1 MGLVEEED
9 QLGLFHVAHFRQLFV
24 QVAQQ
29 PEQEDRVQARRLH
42 EFVGGQ
48 HVDDAASLG
57 VGAHQ
62 VGHIEHGLAEE
73 LLGPLRLQRQQAAL
87 DRAHAGG
94 RHVAVTGL

>member
-73 LLGPLRLQRQQAAL
+73 LLGPCDSSVSRLRWIAPTLAADTL
-87 DRAHAGG
+87 P
-94 RHVAVTGL
+94 